1 MSATPRIRRAQLR
14 GAITSRHAQ
23 EIAILQQGRR
33 LVHASVGSRQ
43 RAALAGITE
52 YWTAHGTPIQL
63 RPAGPDSGDTL
74 DPDIFLAAKPIIP
87 QPEIAVW

>member
-1 MSATPRIRRAQLR
+1 MSATIRIRHAQLR
-14 GAITSRHAQ
+14 GAMTARQAR

-52 YWTAHGTPIQL
+52 YWTTRVLPPRL
-63 RPAGPDSGDTL
+63 AGRDLHDVLGLGISALGNS
-74 DPDIFLAAKPIIP
+74 IIP
-87 QPEIAVW
+87 REEIVVW